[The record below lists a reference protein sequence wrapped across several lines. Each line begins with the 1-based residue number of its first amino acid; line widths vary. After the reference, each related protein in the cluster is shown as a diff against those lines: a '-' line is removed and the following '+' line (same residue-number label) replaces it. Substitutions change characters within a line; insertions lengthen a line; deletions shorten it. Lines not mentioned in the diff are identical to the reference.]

1 MSASRCLI
9 GVGRPHGDDQLGW
22 LIADRLSN
30 QDGHRFKVEKVVT
43 PLEILDR
50 LENVDWL
57 GICDA
62 CHGTGK
68 SGTWK
73 RWTWPD
79 VAIIQQRFA
88 GSHDFGLTAVLN
100 LAARLGRLPRTVM
113 IWGVEVETCEP
124 AAAMSSTALA
134 VVEPV
139 ANAIMDEL
147 NNDCD

>member
-30 QDGHRFKVEKVVT
+30 QDG
-43 PLEILDR
+43 
-50 LENVDWL
+50 
-57 GICDA
+57 
-62 CHGTGK
+62 HGTGK